1 VDARTV
7 SAAPQSAQNL
17 LSGGLSAPQA
27 VQRTGSGVPHWPQN
41 FLPSGLAAPQL
52 GHSMPHLT
60 YETWSRYHIGRPP
73 VIRMP
78 ELGQTP
84 PFDDIGEWAAMGQ

>member
-1 VDARTV
+1 ML

-27 VQRTGSGVPHWPQN
+27 VQRTGSGVPHLPQN

-52 GHSMPHLT
+52 GHFMAHLIG
-60 YETWSRYHIGRPP
+60 WMRPAYHSWRGPRTGN
-73 VIRMP
+73 R
-78 ELGQTP
+78 GSTS
-84 PFDDIGEWAAMGQ
+84 A

>member
-1 VDARTV
+1 MTVSWRRSADDINAAGSGDALAADAVDARTV

-27 VQRTGSGVPHWPQN
+27 VQRTGSGVPHLPQN

-60 YETWSRYHIGRPP
+60 Y
-73 VIRMP
+73 
-78 ELGQTP
+78 
-84 PFDDIGEWAAMGQ
+84 